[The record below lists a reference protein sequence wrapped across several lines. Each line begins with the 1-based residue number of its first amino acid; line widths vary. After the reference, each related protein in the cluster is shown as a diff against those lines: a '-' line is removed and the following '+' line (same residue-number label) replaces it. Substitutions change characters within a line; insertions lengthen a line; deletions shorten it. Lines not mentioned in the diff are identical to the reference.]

1 MFIIKRPQIDKKKRF
16 TLLVVGFSAFLL
28 IAGTFE
34 FIPAWVIRDPADQIH
49 LWHIAELS
57 ALAALLL
64 GGVALALIRRPQEKP
79 LLAQFFL
86 LSLIILS
93 IGFIPFDIDALVSG
107 INISIPAFG
116 LGNIPLNTVGF
127 AFLLL
132 AGVFVLAYPD
142 RRALLSFKLKG
153 RMSIALLLLTLVFAV
168 FLDPAINKEIYYQI
182 VGMSNS
188 DVHALELH
196 WIGSALLMIL
206 LVVAGLMASTK
217 RPGWKILGFI
227 TGEVYF
233 FLGVITMIVP
243 NYAGSWGEA
252 SGLFTI
258 FGGVLYML
266 IVLAESEGTSE
277 SVSKSTPEPEIKSE
291 VLPENET
298 GTPAVPEPV
307 ITPAVLS
314 PSGTQQVI
322 NSEMRMT
329 EPSSLAR

>member
-1 MFIIKRPQIDKKKRF
+1 MFTIKRPQIDKKKRF
-16 TLLVVGFSAFLL
+16 TLLAVGFAAFLL

-34 FIPAWVIRDPADQIH
+34 FIPAWVLRDPADQIH

-153 RMSIALLLLTLVFAV
+153 RISMALLLLTLVFAV

-182 VGMSNS
+182 VGMANS

-206 LVVAGLMASTK
+206 LIVAGLMASTK
-217 RPGWKILGFI
+217 RP
-227 TGEVYF
+227 
-233 FLGVITMIVP
+233 
-243 NYAGSWGEA
+243 
-252 SGLFTI
+252 
-258 FGGVLYML
+258 
-266 IVLAESEGTSE
+266 
-277 SVSKSTPEPEIKSE
+277 
-291 VLPENET
+291 
-298 GTPAVPEPV
+298 PAVGAKRV
-307 ITPAVLS
+307 GCS
-314 PSGTQQVI
+314 
-322 NSEMRMT
+322 R
-329 EPSSLAR
+329 SSVECSIC